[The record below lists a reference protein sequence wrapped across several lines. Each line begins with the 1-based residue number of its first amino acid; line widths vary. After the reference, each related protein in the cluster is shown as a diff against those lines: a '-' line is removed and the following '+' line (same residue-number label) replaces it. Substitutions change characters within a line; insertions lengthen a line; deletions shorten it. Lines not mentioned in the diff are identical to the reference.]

1 MSQQNIQPG
10 SAPLIWSTVDE
21 AFNRIN
27 SNFTELYLTISAG
40 SSGAVDLTNLTS
52 SLVPATSGTYD
63 LGSSTRRWKDLYLNG
78 TSIDLGGAPITS
90 TDGSTVNLPAGSTVG
105 SILIRNPSESNFS
118 FVAVTG
124 QSNIQASGFSDTL
137 TVASGNVG
145 ISLATTPGTNTLSIS
160 NAGVT
165 SLAGTVGQIGVSGS
179 TGAVTLTNLGVTS
192 LTGTVGQI
200 GVSGSTGGVTLTN
213 LGVTRVVSG
222 NAGITVNA
230 TGASGTGVITITS
243 NAIQPTFKNIAT
255 STVGQLS
262 IAAVSTA
269 DTLSINGAG
278 TITVTTN
285 PGTKTLTLTGSS
297 SFDLRGSVFADDSTL
312 LVDATDGVLRGTLVG
327 TVVGELKGSVF
338 GDDSTKIV
346 DAVEN
351 KVYGGIFA
359 TTLRTS
365 ETTIALGAD
374 AGSVSQGD
382 QSVAIGWYAG
392 NSSQGTQAV
401 AISTQAG
408 YIAQGNTAV
417 AIGLQ
422 AGYATQGVAAVAIG
436 EAAGYYIQ
444 GANAVAIGEKAGY
457 TNQHANSI
465 ILNASGAALNS
476 DGTGRFF
483 VDPIRTSSAGA
494 PLIYNSTTKE
504 ITYSNVLE
512 FIGSKISTTDS
523 SGLTVD
529 VQTTFET
536 SVTFDSDITVKGQAT
551 IEGDLIING
560 TTTTINSVTLTVDDK
575 NIELGSTGSPTDA
588 TADGGGITLKG
599 TTDKTFT
606 YVDSTGVWTANI
618 GVAATSFTGL
628 AAAATTAST
637 AASVGYMGIPQSA
650 TATTAT
656 LAIGDAGKH
665 IYVTTNSQTITIP
678 ANSVVPYPI
687 GTAITFIAGPS
698 ATTVSIAIASDTMYL
713 AGTGTTGSRTL
724 AAYGSATAMKVSAT
738 AWFIAGTGL
747 T

>member
-90 TDGSTVNLPAGSTVG
+90 TDGITVNLPAGSTVG

-179 TGAVTLTNLGVTS
+179 TG
-192 LTGTVGQI
+192 
-200 GVSGSTGGVTLTN
+200 GVTLTN

-222 NAGITVNA
+222 NAGITINA
-230 TGASGTGVITITS
+230 TGPSGTGVITITS
-243 NAIQPTFKNIAT
+243 NAIQPTFKTVAT
-255 STVGQLS
+255 AAVGQSSFNAL
-262 IAAVSTA
+262 STA
-269 DTLSINGAG
+269 DTLTINGAG
-278 TITVTTN
+278 TVTVTTN

-297 SFDLRGSVFADDSTL
+297 SFDLRGSVFADDSTM

-359 TTLRTS
+359 TTLRTE
-365 ETTIALGAD
+365 ETKIALGSN
-374 AGSVSQGD
+374 AGTAQGN
-382 QSVAIGWYAG
+382 QSVAIGENAG
-392 NSSQGTQAV
+392 AAQGSTAVAIGQNAGGGVAYQGDDAVAIGHGAGENGQGTQAV
-401 AISTQAG
+401 AVGLYAG
-408 YIAQGNTAV
+408 QVSQG
-417 AIGLQ
+417 I
-422 AGYATQGVAAVAIG
+422 
-436 EAAGYYIQ
+436 
-444 GANAVAIGEKAGY
+444 NAVAIGRLAGA
-457 TNQHANSI
+457 TSQHANSI
-465 ILNASGAALNS
+465 ILNATGAALNS

-483 VDPIRTSSAGA
+483 VDPIRTTSAGV
-494 PLIYNSTTKE
+494 PLMYNSISKE
-504 ITYSNVLE
+504 IIYSNVLE
-512 FIGSKISTTDS
+512 FIGSTISTTDS
-523 SGLTVD
+523 SGLFVD
-529 VQTTFET
+529 VQTTFNT
-536 SVTFDSDITVKGQAT
+536 DVTFQNDIT
-551 IEGDLIING
+551 ILERL
-560 TTTTINSVTLTVDDK
+560 
-575 NIELGSTGSPTDA
+575 
-588 TADGGGITLKG
+588 TLKG
-599 TTDKTFT
+599 SR
-606 YVDSTGVWTANI
+606 VINI
-618 GVAATSFTGL
+618 SELKSVVAASASFADFQTRIAAL
-628 AAAATTAST
+628 A
-637 AASVGYMGIPQSA
+637 
-650 TATTAT
+650 
-656 LAIGDAGKH
+656 
-665 IYVTTNSQTITIP
+665 
-678 ANSVVPYPI
+678 
-687 GTAITFIAGPS
+687 
-698 ATTVSIAIASDTMYL
+698 
-713 AGTGTTGSRTL
+713 
-724 AAYGSATAMKVSAT
+724 
-738 AWFIAGTGL
+738 
-747 T
+747 